1 MSVSDIDCVVPSL
14 FMDTSSGHHAS
25 QVVIKSEPT
34 VKSENTIKHEVAKMS
49 KSPSLNE
56 SFGNAS
62 TDEINIDEIV
72 RRSQTDSNN
81 R

>member
-1 MSVSDIDCVVPSL
+1 MSLSDIDCVVPSL
-14 FMDTSSGHHAS
+14 FMDASSGHHAS

-34 VKSENTIKHEVAKMS
+34 VESENTSKHEVAKMS
-49 KSPSLNE
+49 KSPSLKE

-62 TDEINIDEIV
+62 TDEINVDEIV
-72 RRSQTDSNN
+72 RSQTNSNN